1 MAYLNAVHL
10 KDRNGKDLVLRSP
23 EPYEAAN
30 LLDAMKIVMRESAHL
45 LTESD
50 EFNYTVEQEADL
62 LRTYLDH
69 PDKIW
74 IVPVIEGRISGGL
87 NFSPGSRRRNSHHG
101 SFGISLL
108 PDCCGRGIGLLMM
121 EAFLGWAQD
130 NPRLECV
137 RLQVHSRNERALFLY
152 RKLGFIEEGREI
164 RGVKF
169 SDGTYDD
176 VIFMAKDV

>member
-62 LRTYLDH
+62 LCTYLD
-69 PDKIW
+69 P
-74 IVPVIEGRISGGL
+74 
-87 NFSPGSRRRNSHHG
+87 
-101 SFGISLL
+101 
-108 PDCCGRGIGLLMM
+108 
-121 EAFLGWAQD
+121 
-130 NPRLECV
+130 
-137 RLQVHSRNERALFLY
+137 
-152 RKLGFIEEGREI
+152 
-164 RGVKF
+164 
-169 SDGTYDD
+169 
-176 VIFMAKDV
+176 MAAG